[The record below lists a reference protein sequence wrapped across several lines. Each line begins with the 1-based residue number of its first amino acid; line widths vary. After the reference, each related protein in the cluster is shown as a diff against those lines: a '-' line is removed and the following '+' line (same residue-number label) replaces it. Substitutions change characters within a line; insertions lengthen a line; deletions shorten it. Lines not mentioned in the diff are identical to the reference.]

1 MLPACRLCSS
11 AQVALHLEVRGQ
23 TLDRCAECGFVQVR
37 ERPSAEELAAIYGD
51 GYFAKG
57 KYDDVVAQERENQ
70 RRLELLARAGVPEGG
85 RVLDVGCA
93 TGDFIAAARD
103 RYAMW
108 GIDVSPSATDAARA
122 KNPSVASQI
131 ATGFVEEQRWSP
143 GFFDAIVMWDVI
155 EHVWDPRAVLRRLVE
170 HLRPGGALVLSTPDI
185 GAATARLL
193 GRRWAFM
200 TPPEHLG
207 FFTAASLRR
216 LVERDLGL
224 VTTSSQASGK
234 WANVGF
240 IAYKLRRVFPVVPEA
255 LVERVRRSPLGRATV
270 YVPTHDVRYVCAR
283 KP

>member
-1 MLPACRLCSS
+1 MTCRLCGSERL
-11 AQVALHLEVRGQ
+11 ALHLEVRGQ
-23 TLDRCAECGFVQVR
+23 TLDRCAGCGFVQVR
-37 ERPSAEELAAIYGD
+37 DRPSAEALAAIYGD

-57 KYDDVVAQERENQ
+57 KYDDVVAQQRENQ
-70 RRLELLARAGVPEGG
+70 RRLELLARAGVPDGG

-93 TGDFIAAARD
+93 TGDFVEAARE
-103 RYAMW
+103 RYDMW
-108 GIDVSPSATDAARA
+108 GIDVSRAATDAARA
-122 KNPSVASQI
+122 KNPAVAHQI
-131 ATGFVEEQRWSP
+131 ATGFVEEQRWAP

-155 EHVWDPRAVLRRLVE
+155 EHVWDPRAVLRSLVE

-185 GAATARLL
+185 GDATARLL

-207 FFTAASLRR
+207 FFTASSLRR

-224 VTTSSQASGK
+224 VTTSSEASGK